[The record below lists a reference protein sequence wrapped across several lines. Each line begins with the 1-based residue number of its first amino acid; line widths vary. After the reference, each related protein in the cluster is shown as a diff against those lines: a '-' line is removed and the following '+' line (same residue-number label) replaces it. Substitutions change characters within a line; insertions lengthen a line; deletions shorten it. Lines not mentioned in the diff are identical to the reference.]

1 MGLDIVK
8 WSRLKSPWVFH
19 FNAGGCNGCDI
30 ETLAALIP
38 RYDIER
44 FGMILRGSPRHA
56 DVMLL
61 TGTVTRQIK
70 NRLIRIYE
78 QMPEPKFVI
87 ALGSCSLSGGVF
99 QQCYNVQEGADKVI
113 PVDVYVPGCP
123 PRPQAIIDGAVK
135 LLQKIQGGK

>member
-1 MGLDIVK
+1 MTQMNLVK
-8 WSRLKSPWVFH
+8 WSRIKSPWVFH

-30 ETLAALIP
+30 EILASLMP

-56 DVMLL
+56 DVMLV
-61 TGTVTRQIK
+61 TGTVTRQIYP
-70 NRLIRIYE
+70 RLRRIYD
-78 QMPEPKFVI
+78 QIPDPKFTL
-87 ALGSCSLSGGVF
+87 ALGSCACSGGVF
-99 QQCYNVQEGADKVI
+99 QQCYNVHEGADKAI

-135 LLQKIQGGK
+135 LLQKISKS

>member
-1 MGLDIVK
+1 MNLVK
-8 WSRLKSPWVFH
+8 WSRIKSPWVFH

-30 ETLAALIP
+30 EILAALTP

-56 DVMLL
+56 DVMLV
-61 TGTVTRQIK
+61 TGTVTRQIYS
-70 NRLIRIYE
+70 RLKRIYD
-78 QMPEPKFVI
+78 QIPDPKFTL
-87 ALGSCSLSGGVF
+87 ALGNCACSGGVF
-99 QQCYNVQEGADKVI
+99 QQCYNVHEGADKAI

-135 LLQKIQGGK
+135 LLQKISKS

>member
-1 MGLDIVK
+1 MNLVK
-8 WSRLKSPWVFH
+8 WSRIKSPWVFH

-30 ETLAALIP
+30 EILACLMP

-56 DVMLL
+56 DVMLV
-61 TGTVTRQIK
+61 TGTVTRQIYP
-70 NRLIRIYE
+70 RLRRIYD
-78 QMPEPKFVI
+78 QIPDPKFTL
-87 ALGSCSLSGGVF
+87 ALGSCACSGGVF
-99 QQCYNVQEGADKVI
+99 QQCYNVHEGADKAI

-135 LLQKIQGGK
+135 LLQKISKS

>member
-1 MGLDIVK
+1 MGIIK
-8 WSRLKSPWVFH
+8 WSRIKSPWVFH

-30 ETLAALIP
+30 EVLAALTP

-70 NRLIRIYE
+70 DRLVRIYE

-87 ALGSCSLSGGVF
+87 AIGSCAISGGVF
-99 QQCYNVQEGADKVI
+99 QDCYNVMEGADKVI

-123 PRPQAIIDGAVK
+123 PRPQALIDGAVK
-135 LLQKIQGGK
+135 LLQKISAGK

>member
-1 MGLDIVK
+1 MDIVK
-8 WSRLKSPWVFH
+8 WARIKSPWVFH

-30 ETLAALIP
+30 EVLASLIP

-70 NRLIRIYE
+70 DRLIRIYE
-78 QMPEPKFVI
+78 QMAEPKFVM
-87 ALGSCSLSGGVF
+87 ALGSCAMSGGVF
-99 QQCYNVQEGADKVI
+99 QNCYSVYEGADKVI

-135 LLQKIQGGK
+135 LLQKLATGK

>member
-1 MGLDIVK
+1 
-8 WSRLKSPWVFH
+8 
-19 FNAGGCNGCDI
+19 
-30 ETLAALIP
+30 
-38 RYDIER
+38 
-44 FGMILRGSPRHA
+44 MILRGSPRHA

-70 NRLIRIYE
+70 SRLIRIYE

-99 QQCYNVQEGADKVI
+99 QQCYNVQEGADKVV

>member
-1 MGLDIVK
+1 MIQMNLVK
-8 WSRLKSPWVFH
+8 WSRIKSPWVFH

-30 ETLAALIP
+30 EILACLMP

-56 DVMLL
+56 DVMLV
-61 TGTVTRQIK
+61 TGTVTRQIYP
-70 NRLIRIYE
+70 RLRRIYD
-78 QMPEPKFVI
+78 QIPDPKFTL
-87 ALGSCSLSGGVF
+87 ALGSCACSGGVF
-99 QQCYNVQEGADKVI
+99 QQCYNVHEGADKAI

-135 LLQKIQGGK
+135 LLQKISKS